1 MLMGWRLKIA
11 TLGVVS
17 ASTMQCRNRALLTA
31 AGRDLTMR
39 LNCPAWEIW

>member
-17 ASTMQCRNRALLTA
+17 ASTMQCRKRALPSPLPA
-31 AGRDLTMR
+31 A
-39 LNCPAWEIW
+39 I